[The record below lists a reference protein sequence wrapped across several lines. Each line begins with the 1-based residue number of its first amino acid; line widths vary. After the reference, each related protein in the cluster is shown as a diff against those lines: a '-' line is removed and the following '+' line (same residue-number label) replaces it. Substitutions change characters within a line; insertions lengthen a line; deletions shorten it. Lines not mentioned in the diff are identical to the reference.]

1 MKGNSTYSTYA
12 MKTCLHWSLDAI
24 STHMLHTGFPH
35 VFDTVGSG
43 CNMKD
48 LLTPLHPCKTYQMAQ
63 NGGPFWLPCS
73 PGFLG
78 EMLSKGQP
86 IIILSNTLHSFVITF
101 QFQSYIHTHTHA
113 EVKPPPCTSS
123 FSTWVWGRKW
133 EGKKRRP
140 QGERGVCLCWVLVP
154 MYWDAGSLK

>member
-101 QFQSYIHTHTHA
+101 QFQSYIHTHTCWGKTTSLHLLLQHMGLRE
-113 EVKPPPCTSS
+113 EVGGQEEKAS
-123 FSTWVWGRKW
+123 GW
-133 EGKKRRP
+133 EG
-140 QGERGVCLCWVLVP
+140 CLSLLGPCAYVL
-154 MYWDAGSLK
+154 GCR